1 MSAKLDQS
9 LDTIVAAHRK
19 NARPRRVRGK
29 TAGAKPAS
37 APVGGVKKPTKPVKK
52 VEKGSSPAV
61 AAKGESKI
69 IISNLVRSFQSYSI
83 KGNQLIVP

>member
-9 LDTIVAAHRK
+9 LDTIVAARRK

-29 TAGAKPAS
+29 TAGAKPTA
-37 APVGGVKKPTKPVKK
+37 APVGGVQKPTKQPKK
-52 VEKGSSPAV
+52 AEKASLPAF

-69 IISNLVRSFQSYSI
+69 MISNLVCFPLHRLPS
-83 KGNQLIVP
+83 K